1 MARTRAA
8 KATAAADEVIPLIPL
23 LMKSPLGEELSSP
36 LERRSE
42 AYKHQAI
49 HASKARKAQT
59 IWTIPNILT
68 FFRLLMVPV
77 VMAVWDL
84 QSDYSPL
91 ACALLFIGAAWTD
104 WFDGYLARKMKL
116 VSVFGA
122 FLDPVADKVMVSTC
136 LILLALSPPPPL
148 TRTLM
153 SLPVVLCI
161 CREVVMSA
169 VREWAASAGSG
180 ARSAVKVNSLG
191 KWKTAVQMTAMS
203 LLLLLRQPME
213 SYASL
218 VGAAQVPLDVV
229 GSRLVW
235 GSFWLLWIGTL
246 LSVWSLI
253 VYFIAI
259 WDHFTTF

>member
-1 MARTRAA
+1 MAPKAPRRSSA
-8 KATAAADEVIPLIPL
+8 KADEVIPSIPL
-23 LMKSPLGEELSSP
+23 LSKSPLEELSSP

-49 HASKARKAQT
+49 HASSKGPPKT
-59 IWTIPNILT
+59 IWTVPNILT
-68 FFRLLMVPV
+68 IMRLIMVPIV
-77 VMAVWDL
+77 LLLWDVQWL
-84 QSDYSPL
+84 YSPL

-136 LILLALSPPPPL
+136 LVLLALSPPAPL
-148 TRTLM
+148 TRQIM
-153 SLPVVLCI
+153 SLPVILCI

-203 LLLLLRQPME
+203 LLLLLRQPTE
-213 SYASL
+213 TYSSL
-218 VGAAQVPLDVV
+218 MGVALDAVL
-229 GSRLVW
+229 GSQIVW
-235 GSFWLLWIGTL
+235 GSFALLWIGTL
-246 LSVWSLI
+246 LSVWSLM
-253 VYFIAI
+253 VYFAAI
-259 WDHFTTF
+259 WEHFTAF